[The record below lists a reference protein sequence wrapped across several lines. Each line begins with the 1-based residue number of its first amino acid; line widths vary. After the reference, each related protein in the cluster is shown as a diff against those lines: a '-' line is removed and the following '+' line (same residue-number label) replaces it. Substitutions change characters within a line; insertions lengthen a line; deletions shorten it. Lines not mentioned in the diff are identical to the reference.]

1 MALVLTGVARYD
13 TLNNPAPVATAFA
26 SLGLPWIALIVS
38 LAAVVGIASVMLAFL
53 MACARIWF
61 AMSRD
66 GLMPEWFAHTH
77 PRFKSP
83 YRPTLIA
90 GALTAVIAAFYPI
103 RDVAELVN
111 IGTLSAFVVICL
123 AVIVLRYAKNDLRA
137 RFRTPLM
144 PVTPLLGAC
153 FSLWLLSRL
162 PVIAWER
169 FFIWM
174 ALGIAIYLLYGR
186 AHSRLNK

>member
-1 MALVLTGVARYD
+1 M
-13 TLNNPAPVATAFA
+13 
-26 SLGLPWIALIVS
+26 
-38 LAAVVGIASVMLAFL
+38 
-53 MACARIWF
+53 
-61 AMSRD
+61 
-66 GLMPEWFAHTH
+66 
-77 PRFKSP
+77 
-83 YRPTLIA
+83 
-90 GALTAVIAAFYPI
+90 
-103 RDVAELVN
+103 N

-144 PVTPLLGAC
+144 PVTPLLGAY